1 MDELTAGKPRMVVL
15 NRVDQADPEG
25 TKRWAEHFRAKG
37 YAVLESAAKSGVA
50 AAAVLGMGRAVG
62 ETMAVIMVAGN
73 QTRMPT
79 GLFNGVSTLTGTIV
93 MEMGYAADLHR
104 QALIATA
111 AVLFAFILLINLV
124 FALIK
129 NRSKM

>member
-1 MDELTAGKPRMVVL
+1 MF
-15 NRVDQADPEG
+15 N
-25 TKRWAEHFRAKG
+25 
-37 YAVLESAAKSGVA
+37 GVA